1 MEDGLDV
8 SVLRDRELKDRIQCA
23 AQGPATEAEPGLG
36 LMRGELIRRLRAR
49 HEAGGDE
56 PGRSGGVREPTR
68 PTLPGGSGAVELPP
82 TG

>member
-1 MEDGLDV
+1 MEDDLDV
-8 SVLRDRELKDRIQCA
+8 SVLSDRELRDRIQCA
-23 AQGPATEAEPGLG
+23 AEGLAAEAEPGLG
-36 LMRGELIRRLRAR
+36 LMRAELIRRLRAR

-56 PGRSGGVREPTR
+56 PGGSGGVREPTR